1 MVANP
6 QPTYAS
12 FLGLGLEPSNAY
24 GVAVNPTAFVPVKSM
39 TPMDKLTLLTDEG
52 WRGAPVRTYSHT
64 PGPLYAEY
72 EFGGD
77 VFADVIGFPLAGLL
91 GDVVYSGTYTGSGT
105 GVLSTAIT
113 TVGATSFQNSVSI
126 PSGTR
131 IQIDTG
137 VLAETVVTTGAPT
150 GGGPFTIP
158 VPALKN
164 THLVGSTVQ
173 PVQAPYASAMALL
186 CSGNFQPPSYTLTD
200 WNSNITGYQLPGAR
214 FSEVDLKFAGNGKLD
229 YTAKATAMPT
239 VVNGTK
245 PTFSAPPT
253 SIMPGWECIVKIG
266 GTTVGY
272 TVDADITLK
281 RVLEVIDTAD
291 GSQAP
296 YAIWAG
302 EAEASGKMTIVME
315 DDSKRAAYVAGTST
329 AIEANFSQSTG
340 ATTQG
345 VLLHATQSYLTDA
358 KVVRGKSYAELEI
371 AFECDANTSDVGVSG
386 GYSPIKA
393 TVTNQLISG
402 TYK

>member
-12 FLGLGLEPSNAY
+12 FLGLALEPPNAY
-24 GVAVNPTAFVPVKSM
+24 GVAVNPSSFIPVKSM

-52 WRGAPVRTYSHT
+52 WRGAPVKTYSHT

-72 EFGGD
+72 EFAGD
-77 VFADVIGFPLAGLL
+77 VFADLIGFPLAGVL

-105 GVLSTAIT
+105 GTLSAASI
-113 TVGATSFQNSVSI
+113 VGATSISNSVTVA
-126 PSGTR
+126 SGTR
-131 IQIDTG
+131 IQIGTG

-150 GGGPFTIP
+150 GAGPFAIP
-158 VPALKN
+158 VPALAN
-164 THLVGSTVQ
+164 AHAITTTVVQ
-173 PVQAPYASAMALL
+173 PVQAPYSSAMSLL

-214 FSEVDLKFAGNGKLD
+214 FSEVGLKFAGNGKLE

-239 VVNGTK
+239 VVNPTK

-253 SIMPGWECIVKIG
+253 AIMPGWECVVKIG

-272 TVDADITLK
+272 TVDADMTIK
-281 RVLEVIDTAD
+281 RALEVIDTAD

-302 EAEASGKMTIVME
+302 EAEASGKLTIVME

-329 AIEANFSQSTG
+329 AIEAAFVQSTG
-340 ATTQG
+340 LTTQG
-345 VLLHATQSYLTDA
+345 VTLHATQAYLTDA

-371 AFECDANTSDVGVSG
+371 TFDCDANTTDVGQSG

-393 TVTNQLISG
+393 TVQNQLVSA